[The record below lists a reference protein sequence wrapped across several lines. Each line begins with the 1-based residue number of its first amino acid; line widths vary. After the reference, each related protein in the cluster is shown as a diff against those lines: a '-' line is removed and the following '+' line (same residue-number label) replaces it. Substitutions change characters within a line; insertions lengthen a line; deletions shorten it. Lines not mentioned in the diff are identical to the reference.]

1 MVWEMQKIVHD
12 DVVYIIPFY
21 SKQVQAYRTDRFMGW
36 LTGQPKLALEDVS
49 SLTVIEP
56 VK

>member
-1 MVWEMQKIVHD
+1 
-12 DVVYIIPFY
+12 
-21 SKQVQAYRTDRFMGW
+21 MGW

>member
-1 MVWEMQKIVHD
+1 
-12 DVVYIIPFY
+12 
-21 SKQVQAYRTDRFMGW
+21 VQAYRTDRFSGW
-36 LTGQPKLALEDVS
+36 QDDAPRLALEDVS